1 MYKIGYIFDST
12 AIIKKELIEKYDISF
27 VSLNISA
34 DEKEYKALEIDED
47 QFKKDFDSYSNIKS
61 ASPSPHDFEVAIMEK
76 IEKGY
81 EQIVIVTL
89 SSKISTTYDVALLAI
104 NDIPSEY
111 RDKVFVHDSLLG
123 SIGMDPLVSSMDEVM
138 AKDPDA
144 TVIIEEFEKRR
155 PNSAVL
161 FEINDLKHL
170 FKGGRLSILKYF
182 ISVALKIKP
191 LVAFRGGKLSVIGK
205 NRNRNKTLDILFE
218 HIDELKTKFK
228 NVFVGLFSYD
238 TEDSAYKKLYKTI
251 KERWPAVKIINTTRI
266 CPVFMTHVGI
276 EGYAL
281 SVVAFD

>member
-12 AIIKKELIEKYDISF
+12 AIIQKELIEKYDITF

-34 DEKEYKALEIDED
+34 DEKEFKALEIDEE

-61 ASPSPHDFEVAIMEK
+61 ASPNPYDFEVAIMEK
-76 IEKGY
+76 FKKGY
-81 EQIVIVTL
+81 EQVVIVTL

-123 SIGMDPLVSSMDEVM
+123 SIGMDPLVTSMDDVM

-144 TVIIEEFEKRR
+144 IVIIEEFEKRR

-218 HIDELKTKFK
+218 HIEELKEKFK

-238 TEDSAYKKLYKTI
+238 PEDSAHKKLYKTI
-251 KERWPAVKIINTTRI
+251 TERWPSVKIVITTRI
-266 CPVFMTHVGI
+266 CPVYMTHVGI